1 MSDMANYL
9 RYQIAQRLLN
19 LDTEKE
25 QDVMVDAQVNE
36 QDKNDEDEYQRYHQM
51 KKQRWTEEV
60 REIEKSRDENNE
72 RKKLEAKIKKLME
85 RDIQRK
91 LGFATNTS
99 IGF

>member
-1 MSDMANYL
+1 
-9 RYQIAQRLLN
+9 
-19 LDTEKE
+19 
-25 QDVMVDAQVNE
+25 
-36 QDKNDEDEYQRYHQM
+36 M

-91 LGFATNTS
+91 MGFATNTS
-99 IGF
+99 VAFQPKQNASAKSNSKKGSKLIQKLEAA

>member
-1 MSDMANYL
+1 
-9 RYQIAQRLLN
+9 
-19 LDTEKE
+19 
-25 QDVMVDAQVNE
+25 
-36 QDKNDEDEYQRYHQM
+36 M

>member
-1 MSDMANYL
+1 
-9 RYQIAQRLLN
+9 
-19 LDTEKE
+19 
-25 QDVMVDAQVNE
+25 
-36 QDKNDEDEYQRYHQM
+36 M

-91 LGFATNTS
+91 MGFATNTS
-99 IGF
+99 LGFQPKQNASAKSNSKKGTKLIQKLEAA

>member
-1 MSDMANYL
+1 
-9 RYQIAQRLLN
+9 
-19 LDTEKE
+19 
-25 QDVMVDAQVNE
+25 
-36 QDKNDEDEYQRYHQM
+36 M

-91 LGFATNTS
+91 MGFATNTS
-99 IGF
+99 LGFQPKQNASTKSNSKKGTKLIQKLEAA